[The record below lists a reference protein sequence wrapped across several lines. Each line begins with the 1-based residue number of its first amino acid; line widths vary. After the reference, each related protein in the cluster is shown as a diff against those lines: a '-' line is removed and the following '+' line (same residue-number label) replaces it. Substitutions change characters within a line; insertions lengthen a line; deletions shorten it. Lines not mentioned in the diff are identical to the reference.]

1 VQGQAEEW
9 SGKLGGAGASRTTE
23 RRTIVPEHPVS
34 EPEAT
39 EGLPDRSGDTG
50 EGSNPDAVCLPWV
63 VVSHPG

>member
-34 EPEAT
+34 DPEAT
-39 EGLPDRSGDTG
+39 EGLPNRSGAFANG
-50 EGSNPDAVCLPWV
+50 GR
-63 VVSHPG
+63 